1 MKASLV
7 EFVNA
12 APAPA
17 NGVEFSTGYK
27 ADLEKL
33 ATAVAQNAMLNT
45 EVDRKIA
52 TNLLQ
57 AREEIVALKAAMES
71 LRRQFENLTLGM
83 VHVLEIT
90 RSERAQQMPGPI
102 QRNAG
107 MANRSSAMGRS

>member
-12 APAPA
+12 APAST
-17 NGVEFSTGYK
+17 NGAEFSTRYK

-57 AREEIVALKAAMES
+57 AREEIVALKVAMES

-90 RSERAQQMPGPI
+90 RSERVQQMPGAT